1 MFDFDPA
8 TVRTEEIDRISR
20 EAERTLRDLT
30 EALGRLGEVT
40 GEGEAAGGMIRAI
53 VDGEGRIM
61 DVRFDPRVMRQ
72 DSEGLAE
79 AVVSAVRAAQE
90 DAQGRTAKVL
100 GSALEDPLGGA
111 FPDVPGGRAASSDD
125 GREPGRPAD
134 RALDIDR
141 ARRRLE
147 AIQDSFLDSMEGR
160 MARLERFR
168 NGSG

>member
-8 TVRTEEIDRISR
+8 AVRTEEIDRISR

-53 VDGEGRIM
+53 VDGEGRIR

-90 DAQGRTAKVL
+90 DARERTAEVL
-100 GSALEDPLGGA
+100 GPALEEPLGGA
-111 FPDVPGGRAASSDD
+111 FADASGD
-125 GREPGRPAD
+125 GRESGGPGRPAD

-160 MARLERFR
+160 TARLERFR
-168 NGSG
+168 HGSG